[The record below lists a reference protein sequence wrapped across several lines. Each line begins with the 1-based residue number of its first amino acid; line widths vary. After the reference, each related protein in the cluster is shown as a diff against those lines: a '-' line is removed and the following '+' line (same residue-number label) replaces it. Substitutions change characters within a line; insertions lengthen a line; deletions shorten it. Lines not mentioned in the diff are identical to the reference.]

1 MAQANT
7 PFLRWKDRFH
17 RGKFA
22 KKSKFRLFLLRPT
35 FDKLRRVSKAKP
47 DEKNP
52 PATEVEILR
61 FIRDVM
67 TSFDEPR
74 EWYVKRGF
82 LTQNQEKE
90 ITAAYISNPE
100 KRGGLTV
107 LFPKAKEFVGE
118 LDEEHVPLIMEY
130 EDGLPNRWI
139 DSDDLPQSIELHQ
152 IPIIPLES
160 IQWTEGHFVERNDGD
175 LRESKIF
182 PADVLLNDPDDEDSD
197 IRETLQTLRRL
208 LAEIR
213 VTDRG
218 GEPSEE
224 QAKAMNKFDL
234 GTNPILNITGRPGT
248 GKTTVAQIAAAE
260 AALQPASGRARKSER
275 KVMYLTTTGNLKSEA
290 YEEIVAII
298 SRVYGKPEWQ
308 QDAMNM
314 IDVITR
320 DDLIAELPQQDRR
333 LDSRIVATLLNEMD
347 EVELNSIQKWWGPE
361 NPDDLFRVIQ
371 NFVYGIFG
379 SISKFTTWY
388 ENAPRRA
395 GFKRSD
401 QKGWSKIFGSERKW
415 NLVDPSDELL
425 PTGRDQF
432 PLFRVWNPY
441 GTDDFDKL
449 TNNQLKEGYEKIR
462 DLYNLLS
469 MPSFSSEM
477 FDESLS
483 GYWTYA
489 SVLDY
494 LSSVADSKTAKFR
507 TDIWNKFRN
516 SYDVIIIDESQD
528 FTIRELACVLRVF
541 SHRAQNKI
549 TKRSAFSFVCAGDP
563 LQTIEGS
570 IFNAKHS
577 HINAVYEDWKQY
589 LSESGADRGLRDPD
603 HTELKANYRN
613 AEPIVIQA
621 LNPIISKMNE
631 YDRRTISQQRPA
643 FNRPGLILRGC
654 SEDFDPSQDINVP
667 QIAADRLHDQLSK
680 SLSSKKE
687 QSLNLNP
694 TTALILPRQEFST
707 QAHLKDCLTANGI
720 WDYAKSDQ
728 KTGETIGTLIE
739 ELLKKED
746 DDGIRYRQTLNDSGI
761 YDIEGIKGRTVQV
774 AIALDF
780 ANRAVME
787 VKKGNESRSLLAL
800 SHLLVASSR
809 PQFALLL
816 HDSDPDDLDVLNIDL
831 EQNEEL
837 KNEDIKRL
845 LDDPT
850 VDYNPSEYF
859 SRAMDSAFLNA
870 RISGD
875 TGTPDALYWN
885 IAVKAASE
893 SARGKEFVDFCK
905 QIHEYYEDNSTIK
918 IIEMLDV
925 EMKNTKIE
933 HLRKSANQID
943 QASCWVIEGETTRD
957 KLLTFMRWKV
967 FVEDGD
973 RLSGINSKS
982 LSNWVE
988 WAKQRASTQHTGEIL
1003 GVSDDDYTSWN
1014 FSPFYFQNPPISEEK
1029 SYKSQPK
1036 RARRDDCSFSC
1047 EVPHRWVF
1055 GDMVME
1061 SVYTTPYVLLKER
1074 LEQLRPSKTTK
1085 EEKTWRNWFT
1095 VRWFLTSSQL
1105 DQEVHRNAEYRD
1117 DLLIIAKQ
1125 AIDSGM
1131 GAEVIEWMLESIERV
1146 GLEKD
1151 TLDKS
1156 LFRELVY
1163 WCSGED
1169 GENFREKFIQA
1180 MTDYLVEIIDSNPD
1194 SWDNENNILKIA
1206 RLFCSEHKQV
1216 RDDLD
1221 PSENLRG
1228 FWYEVTHS
1236 LKFDTAVENWYH
1248 NMLTETK
1255 QIVSSDL
1262 EQLISRLSNS
1272 QTILTISLIEETEDK
1287 QTTNLTLLS
1296 RINVMINYLSS
1307 YRMRNEVPREF
1318 RLIISQNSLWDDF
1331 GHVSEKKFAIKLLSE
1346 WMSLAPGG
1354 DLGKLSK
1361 QRSQTDYTLI
1371 SNLLQPIDPN
1381 DHLSE
1386 NLNSSEIRK
1395 YIRSLRNFGLTQSN
1409 YYFEN
1414 LYIQSVKV
1422 GQMSDI
1428 SKDPILKF
1436 LTGLILRKKENV
1448 TEERLRLLNWE
1459 SIDVLNALQRKN
1471 RKFSRWDES
1480 ILYREGIN
1488 FWNYMSD
1495 QNFSPALKRLTM
1507 DKLRSTEG
1515 CRYRELEHPPTL
1527 FNRSTY
1533 FSHEASDPILS
1544 RFARV
1549 PMPSINHNGAVNPFC
1564 NSNPGIVAYSITT
1577 PENEP
1582 YELEKLEM
1590 IRAEF
1595 RRAGC
1600 YREAAAIDIVLSLLG
1615 YRNTKEMVAMALQE
1629 RIGIFHDQ
1637 VTITR
1642 RWENKDKSA
1651 SSVNKDFVL
1660 QSSLTFMTSLSIEDG
1675 KIAPLYPHPI
1685 GKKEYGE
1692 SGPGAHDSLNLLPKN
1707 LRDVEI
1713 AKLLN
1718 SSDKRRKIKPDEIN
1732 LIDEL
1737 IYFNKKPGRTKN
1749 DEKCVSRLSQ
1759 IVVNLLYSTRTLLPY
1774 LLTSNEVEQGG
1785 QISEIEWFELN
1796 HPGWPEM
1803 WEVGIEDISRDTLV
1817 NEIKNQDKWLY
1828 SLYENYMDT
1837 GQIDTEAFIESL
1849 PTPNLKS
1856 IVEIYLG
1863 RAEVVE
1869 ESEEELEYVD
1879 NEYIDTL
1886 DSETEDDSEP
1896 TILCDNCSKD
1906 LTLLLSVA
1914 TLNFCPDCGN
1924 KL

>member
-603 HTELKANYRN
+603 HTELKANYR
-613 AEPIVIQA
+613 
-621 LNPIISKMNE
+621 L
-631 YDRRTISQQRPA
+631 
-643 FNRPGLILRGC
+643 
-654 SEDFDPSQDINVP
+654 
-667 QIAADRLHDQLSK
+667 
-680 SLSSKKE
+680 
-687 QSLNLNP
+687 
-694 TTALILPRQEFST
+694 
-707 QAHLKDCLTANGI
+707 
-720 WDYAKSDQ
+720 
-728 KTGETIGTLIE
+728 
-739 ELLKKED
+739 
-746 DDGIRYRQTLNDSGI
+746 
-761 YDIEGIKGRTVQV
+761 
-774 AIALDF
+774 
-780 ANRAVME
+780 
-787 VKKGNESRSLLAL
+787 
-800 SHLLVASSR
+800 
-809 PQFALLL
+809 
-816 HDSDPDDLDVLNIDL
+816 
-831 EQNEEL
+831 
-837 KNEDIKRL
+837 
-845 LDDPT
+845 
-850 VDYNPSEYF
+850 
-859 SRAMDSAFLNA
+859 
-870 RISGD
+870 
-875 TGTPDALYWN
+875 
-885 IAVKAASE
+885 
-893 SARGKEFVDFCK
+893 
-905 QIHEYYEDNSTIK
+905 
-918 IIEMLDV
+918 
-925 EMKNTKIE
+925 
-933 HLRKSANQID
+933 
-943 QASCWVIEGETTRD
+943 
-957 KLLTFMRWKV
+957 
-967 FVEDGD
+967 
-973 RLSGINSKS
+973 
-982 LSNWVE
+982 
-988 WAKQRASTQHTGEIL
+988 
-1003 GVSDDDYTSWN
+1003 
-1014 FSPFYFQNPPISEEK
+1014 
-1029 SYKSQPK
+1029 
-1036 RARRDDCSFSC
+1036 
-1047 EVPHRWVF
+1047 
-1055 GDMVME
+1055 
-1061 SVYTTPYVLLKER
+1061 
-1074 LEQLRPSKTTK
+1074 
-1085 EEKTWRNWFT
+1085 
-1095 VRWFLTSSQL
+1095 
-1105 DQEVHRNAEYRD
+1105 
-1117 DLLIIAKQ
+1117 
-1125 AIDSGM
+1125 
-1131 GAEVIEWMLESIERV
+1131 
-1146 GLEKD
+1146 
-1151 TLDKS
+1151 
-1156 LFRELVY
+1156 
-1163 WCSGED
+1163 
-1169 GENFREKFIQA
+1169 
-1180 MTDYLVEIIDSNPD
+1180 
-1194 SWDNENNILKIA
+1194 
-1206 RLFCSEHKQV
+1206 
-1216 RDDLD
+1216 
-1221 PSENLRG
+1221 
-1228 FWYEVTHS
+1228 
-1236 LKFDTAVENWYH
+1236 
-1248 NMLTETK
+1248 
-1255 QIVSSDL
+1255 
-1262 EQLISRLSNS
+1262 
-1272 QTILTISLIEETEDK
+1272 SLIH
-1287 QTTNLTLLS
+1287 
-1296 RINVMINYLSS
+1296 I
-1307 YRMRNEVPREF
+1307 
-1318 RLIISQNSLWDDF
+1318 
-1331 GHVSEKKFAIKLLSE
+1331 
-1346 WMSLAPGG
+1346 
-1354 DLGKLSK
+1354 
-1361 QRSQTDYTLI
+1361 
-1371 SNLLQPIDPN
+1371 
-1381 DHLSE
+1381 
-1386 NLNSSEIRK
+1386 
-1395 YIRSLRNFGLTQSN
+1395 
-1409 YYFEN
+1409 
-1414 LYIQSVKV
+1414 
-1422 GQMSDI
+1422 
-1428 SKDPILKF
+1428 
-1436 LTGLILRKKENV
+1436 
-1448 TEERLRLLNWE
+1448 
-1459 SIDVLNALQRKN
+1459 
-1471 RKFSRWDES
+1471 
-1480 ILYREGIN
+1480 
-1488 FWNYMSD
+1488 
-1495 QNFSPALKRLTM
+1495 
-1507 DKLRSTEG
+1507 
-1515 CRYRELEHPPTL
+1515 
-1527 FNRSTY
+1527 
-1533 FSHEASDPILS
+1533 
-1544 RFARV
+1544 
-1549 PMPSINHNGAVNPFC
+1549 
-1564 NSNPGIVAYSITT
+1564 
-1577 PENEP
+1577 
-1582 YELEKLEM
+1582 
-1590 IRAEF
+1590 
-1595 RRAGC
+1595 
-1600 YREAAAIDIVLSLLG
+1600 
-1615 YRNTKEMVAMALQE
+1615 
-1629 RIGIFHDQ
+1629 
-1637 VTITR
+1637 
-1642 RWENKDKSA
+1642 
-1651 SSVNKDFVL
+1651 
-1660 QSSLTFMTSLSIEDG
+1660 
-1675 KIAPLYPHPI
+1675 
-1685 GKKEYGE
+1685 
-1692 SGPGAHDSLNLLPKN
+1692 
-1707 LRDVEI
+1707 
-1713 AKLLN
+1713 
-1718 SSDKRRKIKPDEIN
+1718 
-1732 LIDEL
+1732 
-1737 IYFNKKPGRTKN
+1737 
-1749 DEKCVSRLSQ
+1749 
-1759 IVVNLLYSTRTLLPY
+1759 
-1774 LLTSNEVEQGG
+1774 
-1785 QISEIEWFELN
+1785 
-1796 HPGWPEM
+1796 
-1803 WEVGIEDISRDTLV
+1803 
-1817 NEIKNQDKWLY
+1817 
-1828 SLYENYMDT
+1828 
-1837 GQIDTEAFIESL
+1837 
-1849 PTPNLKS
+1849 
-1856 IVEIYLG
+1856 
-1863 RAEVVE
+1863 
-1869 ESEEELEYVD
+1869 
-1879 NEYIDTL
+1879 
-1886 DSETEDDSEP
+1886 
-1896 TILCDNCSKD
+1896 
-1906 LTLLLSVA
+1906 
-1914 TLNFCPDCGN
+1914 
-1924 KL
+1924 